1 MTPLVPVPVPVPEQE
16 RHQAPEFQRQPFPV
30 PQSNS
35 SFLNPPPWGPPRLL
49 LPPPPTLTTTDL
61 LIVGAGLSGLS
72 LALEV
77 LRRDPTTRLLVLDA
91 AGVGAGA
98 TGHSTG
104 MLTPGVGQDLVG
116 QRRRWGAVRTAEVYR
131 LSLAAVRGAAALI
144 EREQLDCQLQLG
156 GQLITARGPSGR
168 QRVTATA
175 AVLAELDLPGQL
187 LDDAALAERLRLPA
201 ALRAPGEGPAAL
213 FLPVAGTLHP
223 LALAK
228 GLAARVEALGGRLAR
243 GRVARLGEG
252 WVELSDG
259 RRLQAA
265 RVALAAGGLTE
276 RLGVQRGR
284 VIPLALSALASEPL
298 DLAQR
303 AALGLAQ
310 GTGAIDSRRLFDYF
324 RITPCGRVV
333 FGGGVPRPAPVG
345 GAVAGHLPP
354 GSERALRA
362 AFRALFPAGLAPR
375 VARTWG
381 ATIGYTLD
389 GLPTLGAIPGRPG
402 LIHLGG
408 WCGHGIALSLAAGRW
423 GADLLAGRAPAELAW
438 LRPRAPWLPFRPLR
452 RLGCRALPPLLAL
465 GDRL

>member
-1 MTPLVPVPVPVPEQE
+1 MSAPSPSSSPARPGGPQPLPAA
-16 RHQAPEFQRQPFPV
+16 RA
-30 PQSNS
+30 S
-35 SFLNPPPWGPPRLL
+35 SPSPGAPPPWGAPRLL
-49 LPPPPTLTTTDL
+49 LPPSAALGAVDL

-77 LRRDPTTRLLVLDA
+77 LRRDPAARVLVLDA

-98 TGHSTG
+98 SGHSTG

-116 QRRRWGAVRTAEVYR
+116 QRRRWGAARAAEVYR
-131 LSLAAVRGAAALI
+131 LSLAALRRAVALI
-144 EREQLDCQLQLG
+144 EGEGLECDLELG
-156 GQLITARGPSGR
+156 GQLVTARGPSGR
-168 QRVTATA
+168 ARVAATA
-175 AVLAELDLPGQL
+175 AVLAELELPGQL
-187 LDDAALAERLRLPA
+187 LGDDALAERLRLPP

-213 FLPVAGTLHP
+213 FLPLAGTLDP

-228 GLAARVEALGGRLAR
+228 GLAARVEARGGLLAR
-243 GRVARLGEG
+243 GRVARLGPG
-252 WVELSDG
+252 WVELSEG
-259 RRLQAA
+259 RRLAA
-265 RVALAAGGLTE
+265 SRVALAAGGLAE

-284 VIPLALSALASEPL
+284 VIPLALSALVSEPL
-298 DLAQR
+298 TGEQR
-303 AALGLAQ
+303 AALGLAR

-324 RITPCGRVV
+324 RLTPCGRVV

-381 ATIGYTLD
+381 AAIGYTLD
-389 GLPTLGAIPGRPG
+389 GLPALGAVPGRPG
-402 LIHLGG
+402 LLHLGG

-423 GADLLAGRAPAELAW
+423 GADLLAGRPPAELAW
-438 LRPRAPWLPFRPLR
+438 LRAAAPRLPFAPLR